1 MRILACVA
9 VLVLVAQPAPQRE
22 IALTFDDLPA
32 SQGVEDVNHLVTVTN
47 RILAAL
53 AAEEVTAV
61 GFVNEGKLGVDKGR
75 DLRIAILR
83 RWIDGG
89 HALGNHTASHLDFH
103 RTTLEQFQQDVIDG
117 DRVTPALMREAG
129 RNARWFRHPY
139 THTGLNPEVRSALDR
154 FLAAQGYR
162 TAPFTVENADYVF
175 SDVYRRAKLREDA
188 NMLRRVAQEYLAHM
202 DPMLAFFEAL
212 SREAFDR
219 EIRQIL
225 LIHANDIN
233 ADLLPG
239 LLKRIKA
246 RGYRF
251 ITLERALED
260 PAYQTLD
267 EYVGQAGPSWLHRW
281 RIAKR
286 MQSRLGDEPDPPDW
300 LLKLYRP

>member
-1 MRILACVA
+1 VRILACLA
-9 VLVLVAQPAPQRE
+9 VLSLLVAPAPPRE

-32 SQGVEDVNHLVTVTN
+32 SQGVHDVNHLVTVNN

-53 AAEEVTAV
+53 EAERAPAV
-61 GFVNEGKLGVDKGR
+61 GFVNEGKLGTDKER

-83 RWIDGG
+83 RWVDAGF
-89 HALGNHTASHLDFH
+89 ALGNHTASHLDFH
-103 RTTLEQFQQDVIDG
+103 TTTLERFQQDVIDG
-117 DRVTPALMREAG
+117 DRVTPGLMRDAG
-129 RNARWFRHPY
+129 MKARWFRHPF

-162 TAPFTVENADYVF
+162 TAPFTVENADYIF
-175 SDVYRRAKLREDA
+175 SDVYRRAKLRDDSTLSRQIVRA
-188 NMLRRVAQEYLAHM
+188 YLAHI
-202 DPMLAFFEAL
+202 DPMLEFFEAL

-219 EIRQIL
+219 EIRQVL

-233 ADLLPG
+233 ADVLPG
-239 LLKRIKA
+239 LLKRIRA
-246 RGYRF
+246 RGYTF

-260 PAYQTLD
+260 EAYGTPD
-267 EYVGQAGPSWLHRW
+267 EYVAQGGPSWLHRW

-286 MQSRLGDEPDPPDW
+286 MQSRLGDEPNPPDW

>member
-1 MRILACVA
+1 VRILACLAA
-9 VLVLVAQPAPQRE
+9 VSLLVGPAPPRE

-32 SQGVEDVNHLVTVTN
+32 SQGVHDVNHLVTVNN

-53 AAEEVTAV
+53 EAERAPAV
-61 GFVNEGKLGVDKGR
+61 GFVNEGKLGTDKER

-83 RWIDGG
+83 RWVDAGF
-89 HALGNHTASHLDFH
+89 ALGNHTASHLDFH
-103 RTTLEQFQQDVIDG
+103 ATTLERFQQDVIDG

-129 RNARWFRHPY
+129 MKARWFRHPF
-139 THTGLNPEVRSALDR
+139 THTGLNPEVRTALDR

-162 TAPFTVENADYVF
+162 TAPFTVENADYIF
-175 SDVYRRAKLREDA
+175 SDVYRRAKLRDDSTLA
-188 NMLRRVAQEYLAHM
+188 RQIVRAYLAHI
-202 DPMLAFFEAL
+202 DPMLEFFEAL

-219 EIRQIL
+219 EIRQVL

-233 ADLLPG
+233 ADVLPG

-246 RGYRF
+246 RGYTF

-260 PAYQTLD
+260 EAYGTPD
-267 EYVGQAGPSWLHRW
+267 EYVGQGGPSWLHRW

-286 MQSRLGDEPDPPDW
+286 MQSRLGDEPNPPDW